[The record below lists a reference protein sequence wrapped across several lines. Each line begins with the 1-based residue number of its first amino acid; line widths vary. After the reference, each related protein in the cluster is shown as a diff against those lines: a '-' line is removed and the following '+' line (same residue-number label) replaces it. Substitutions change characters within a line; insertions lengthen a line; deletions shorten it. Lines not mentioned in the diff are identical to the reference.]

1 MRGEE
6 LDDLAPLRGAAP
18 RTEAET
24 LLDPSATMGAAR
36 HRPLKH
42 FIGADLAAP
51 QRGRAGLARAA
62 VLTRSWRSFALAV
75 EQTIL
80 ASADLAAPHRG
91 RAGLARAAV
100 LTRSWRSFA
109 LAVEQTIL
117 ASADLA
123 TPHRGRAGLARAA
136 VSRRLLGVESART
149 PKASDIAS
157 LGARGPGTD

>member
-80 ASADLAAPHRG
+80 VGADLAA
-91 RAGLARAAV
+91 
-100 LTRSWRSFA
+100 
-109 LAVEQTIL
+109 
-117 ASADLA
+117 
-123 TPHRGRAGLARAA
+123 PHRGRAGLARAA

-149 PKASDIAS
+149 PRASDIAS